1 MFFWL
6 AGLPSQKWVCPSMT
20 NISSPSAVLYM
31 AILPSP
37 SCGQFFHHRAAG
49 SSGRTV
55 PEQGPTLGPALE
67 RSVLYIDQ
75 RFIHVAE
82 QNDRIVVN
90 HDHAAIMRR
99 GRDFEQM
106 RRHRTTQRFA
116 DLVHFELQPGLAIDP
131 DHRRQIGDRDI
142 WFLLHDLGDVA
153 RLDAVVHRYPALAG
167 NRILEPDVLHRLE
180 DIRVMCSHFR
190 LLNW

>member
-1 MFFWL
+1 MNCLPWMFFWL
-6 AGLPSQKWVCPSMT
+6 AGLPSQKCVCPSMT
-20 NISSPSAVLYM
+20 NISSPLAVLYM
-31 AILPSP
+31 AISP
-37 SCGQFFHHRAAG
+37 YPVMRAILASSSAG
-49 SSGRTV
+49 SSGR

-67 RSVLYIDQ
+67 KSVLDIDQ

-106 RRHRTTQRFA
+106 RRHRTTLRFA
-116 DLVHFELQPGLAIDP
+116 DLVHFELQLGLAINP

-142 WFLLHDLGDVA
+142 WFLLHDLCDGA
-153 RLDAVVHRYPALAG
+153 RLDAVVHRYPALVG
-167 NRILEPDVLHRLE
+167 NRILEPDVLH
-180 DIRVMCSHFR
+180 
-190 LLNW
+190 